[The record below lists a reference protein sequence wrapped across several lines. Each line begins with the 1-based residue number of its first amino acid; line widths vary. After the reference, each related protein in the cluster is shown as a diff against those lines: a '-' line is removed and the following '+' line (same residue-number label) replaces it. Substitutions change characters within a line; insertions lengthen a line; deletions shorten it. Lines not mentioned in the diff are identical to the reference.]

1 MQGLVGTIGEN
12 MRFKRCAYLTV
23 EKGIIATYTHGRVLA
38 EVSLAEVS
46 LAEVSLVEGGEG
58 EESSVEV
65 SMGALGVAL
74 ALESNSTSAEL
85 EETGKALAMHIASA
99 KPIVVSRADLP
110 AATVRQ
116 EEEILLAQ
124 AQSTSAKGAPID
136 KIVRGRLEKFF
147 RSVVLDEQR
156 YALDETRSIA
166 SMLADAGG
174 SAGAAVRVTG
184 FLRIALGEQA

>member
-1 MQGLVGTIGEN
+1 
-12 MRFKRCAYLTV
+12 MRLPDSR
-23 EKGIIATYTHGRVLA
+23 KGNHRNYTHGRVLA

-46 LAEVSLVEGGEG
+46 LAEVSLAEVSLAEGGEG

-124 AQSTSAKGAPID
+124 AQSTSA
-136 KIVRGRLEKFF
+136 E
-147 RSVVLDEQR
+147 RSAHRQDR
-156 YALDETRSIA
+156 
-166 SMLADAGG
+166 AG
-174 SAGAAVRVTG
+174 S
-184 FLRIALGEQA
+184 LGEVFP